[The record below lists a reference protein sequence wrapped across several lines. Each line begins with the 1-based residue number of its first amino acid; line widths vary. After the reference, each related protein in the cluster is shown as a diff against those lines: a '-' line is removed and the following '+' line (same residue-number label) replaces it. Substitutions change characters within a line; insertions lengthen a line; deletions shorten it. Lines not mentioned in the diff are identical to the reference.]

1 MPSIDHDAD
10 LSALLAQDAV
20 TIPVSGG
27 ETTID
32 TDDILNVY
40 QAGPWRM
47 NSTRGY
53 VVRDAWDFEKHRR
66 VTQALHTFL
75 TGWDYVD
82 HANGNTADNRRSNLR
97 NATASKNMGNTK
109 MPSNNTSG
117 FKGVTTVR
125 SGRWAANITCEGK
138 THYLGTFDTP
148 EEAGRA
154 YDDAAVYYF
163 GEYAALNFPR
173 DGYRCIRDAA

>member
-1 MPSIDHDAD
+1 MPSIDHEAD

-27 ETTID
+27 ETIID

-53 VVRDAWDFEKHRR
+53 VVRDAWDFEKHRC

-97 NATASKNMGNTK
+97 NATATQNMGNTK
-109 MPSNNTSG
+109 MRSTNTSG
-117 FKGVTTVR
+117 FKGVTR
-125 SGRWAANITCEGK
+125 SGSRWLAQIKYEG
-138 THYLGTFDTP
+138 TPHRLGRFDNP
-148 EEAGRA
+148 EEAARA
-154 YDDAAVYYF
+154 YDDAAVHYF

-173 DGYRCIRDAA
+173 AGYRCIRDAA